1 MAAPNIVNVSTITAK
16 TAQIK
21 LSSTSATEVVSNP
34 ASSGKV
40 FKINNIIISN
50 IDGNNPATI
59 TVAIENHA
67 TVGSGTSTYL
77 AYTINVPADSTLVL
91 LDKSSAIYVEE
102 NHNINATASAADD
115 LDIVCSYEEIS

>member
-77 AYTINVPADSTLVL
+77 AYTINVPADATLIL
-91 LDKSSAIYVEE
+91 IDKSTAVYLEE
-102 NHNINATASAADD
+102 NHNINATASAGND

>member
-50 IDGNNPATI
+50 IDGNDSANV

-91 LDKSSAIYVEE
+91 IDKSSAIYVEE

-115 LDIVCSYEEIS
+115 LDVVCSYEEIS

>member
-40 FKINNIIISN
+40 FKINNIIVSN
-50 IDGNNPATI
+50 IDGSSAATI
-59 TVAIENHA
+59 TVAIENNA

-77 AYTINVPADSTLVL
+77 AYTIAIPADSTLVL
-91 LDKSSAIYVEE
+91 LDKSAAIYVEE

-115 LDIVCSYEEIS
+115 LDIICSYEEIS

>member
-21 LSSTSATEVVSNP
+21 LNSTSATQVVSNP

-50 IDGNNPATI
+50 IDGANPAAI

-77 AYTINVPADSTLVL
+77 AYTVSVPADSTLVL
-91 LDKSSAIYVEE
+91 IDKSSAIYVEE

>member
-1 MAAPNIVNVSTITAK
+1 
-16 TAQIK
+16 
-21 LSSTSATEVVSNP
+21 VSNP

-50 IDGNNPATI
+50 IDGTNAATV

-115 LDIVCSYEEIS
+115 LDVVCSYEEIS

>member
-21 LSSTSATEVVSNP
+21 LSGTSATEVVSNP

-40 FKINNIIISN
+40 FKLNNIIVSN
-50 IDGNNPATI
+50 IDGSAAATI
-59 TVAIENHA
+59 TVAIENNA

-77 AYTINVPADSTLVL
+77 AYTINVPADATLVL
-91 LDKSSAIYVEE
+91 IDKSTAVYLEE
-102 NHNINATASAADD
+102 NHNINATASAGND
-115 LDIVCSYEEIS
+115 LDVVCSYEEIS

>member
-21 LSSTSATEVVSNP
+21 LSSTSATQVVSNP

-40 FKINNIIISN
+40 LKVNNLIVAN
-50 IDGNNPATI
+50 VDGSSAATI
-59 TVAIENHA
+59 TVAIENHE

-77 AYTINVPADSTLVL
+77 AYTIAVPADSTLVL
-91 LDKSSAIYVEE
+91 LDKSSSVYVEE

>member
-50 IDGNNPATI
+50 IDGNDSAAV

-77 AYTINVPADSTLVL
+77 AYTVNVPADSTLIL
-91 LDKSSAIYVEE
+91 IDKSSAIYVEE

-115 LDIVCSYEEIS
+115 LDVVCSYEEIS